1 MEKYVCIKQKESI
14 DCAAACVASICS
26 YYGKNYSLE
35 KIRDEVNVGKKGVSI
50 AGIVNACKKLGFISK
65 GVRYE
70 GNVVPL
76 LKNNPIIAHIQLGEQ
91 SHYVVVYEM
100 KSDKVTIA
108 DPAEGLVSVSA
119 QAFMDKWT
127 RYAIIL
133 EPTFAFYNRMDE
145 RNNNINRVFEL
156 LLEYKKYLMLL
167 VLLSFGV
174 ATFEIMGSFFFKGVI
189 DYVLVKNSYR
199 ILITISLGILV
210 INILK
215 CVLEYTRNKLKIRF
229 GRIIGKEVMKR
240 YLRCLI
246 RLPIGFFDKREAG
259 DTINRFNDSFIIR
272 ELVSNVFVSVFFDGI
287 IVAISIGLMGFSN
300 YKITLVV
307 LWALIHYIIIYSKYS
322 GKIKDSSY
330 KAKLHDAD
338 LAEGIIT
345 TVGGIETIKACQS
358 EDFFEDNL
366 KNKIDLLLDVIEDK
380 DICVSKY
387 IFLTHIMDAIVSI
400 VSVSL
405 LSVELLNSQITL
417 GELVVF
423 NLLLMCLLNSLKNI
437 VGTISNIEEG
447 FVAVDRVFEL
457 DYAMN
462 DVGDVCDKWEDGD
475 IIFDKVSFAYNNR
488 NILTDFTLRIP
499 QNSKIGIIGESGM
512 GKTTIIKL
520 LMGYYDTYEGNIKIG
535 EKSIRNISKSQLCS
549 NIFLIP
555 QNTAIFKGTVYEN
568 IVMFNGNISRE
579 SVYKACRQAG
589 LDKFLENN
597 PEGIDYML
605 ESSGKNISKGEAQRI
620 ALARFFIQK
629 ADVLILDEA
638 TCNLD
643 ANIEKKFMDT
653 IYSIKDKTIIIISH
667 NRENLIKCDNC
678 IEINGNK
685 SLFAS

>member
-1 MEKYVCIKQKESI
+1 MNKEIHIAVIDSGLVTNLLCETARICEYTTLHLKNQMDSNQWELEICRDGNPIETGEISHGTLVVNTVLKYTGDIPLAFHIYDVFDEKDASAGSVLLEALNMILKEDI
-14 DCAAACVASICS
+14 DIVVMSLTCSSQYENDFIELSGKLKEKNVLMFCSDSNDGRTHCPANLDFIYGVTGDKADASGG
-26 YYGKNYSLE
+26 YTYE
-35 KIRDEVNVGKKGVSI
+35 VGKKIQFHCDLSGEFVGDPGKYHFFVGTSKATAMV
-50 AGIVNACKKLGFISK
+50 AGKL
-65 GVRYE
+65 
-70 GNVVPL
+70 
-76 LKNNPIIAHIQLGEQ
+76 A
-91 SHYVVVYEM
+91 
-100 KSDKVTIA
+100 
-108 DPAEGLVSVSA
+108 
-119 QAFMDKWT
+119 
-127 RYAIIL
+127 
-133 EPTFAFYNRMDE
+133 
-145 RNNNINRVFEL
+145 
-156 LLEYKKYLMLL
+156 KYLYENGRNAL
-167 VLLSFGV
+167 
-174 ATFEIMGSFFFKGVI
+174 I
-189 DYVLVKNSYR
+189 DYLSCDQEEWDARTEEFDAGCVNS
-199 ILITISLGILV
+199 
-210 INILK
+210 
-215 CVLEYTRNKLKIRF
+215 KL
-229 GRIIGKEVMKR
+229 
-240 YLRCLI
+240 L
-246 RLPIGFFDKREAG
+246 
-259 DTINRFNDSFIIR
+259 
-272 ELVSNVFVSVFFDGI
+272 
-287 IVAISIGLMGFSN
+287 
-300 YKITLVV
+300 
-307 LWALIHYIIIYSKYS
+307 
-322 GKIKDSSY
+322 
-330 KAKLHDAD
+330 
-338 LAEGIIT
+338 
-345 TVGGIETIKACQS
+345 
-358 EDFFEDNL
+358 
-366 KNKIDLLLDVIEDK
+366 
-380 DICVSKY
+380 
-387 IFLTHIMDAIVSI
+387 
-400 VSVSL
+400 
-405 LSVELLNSQITL
+405 
-417 GELVVF
+417 
-423 NLLLMCLLNSLKNI
+423 
-437 VGTISNIEEG
+437 
-447 FVAVDRVFEL
+447 
-457 DYAMN
+457 
-462 DVGDVCDKWEDGD
+462 VGDVCDKWEDGD